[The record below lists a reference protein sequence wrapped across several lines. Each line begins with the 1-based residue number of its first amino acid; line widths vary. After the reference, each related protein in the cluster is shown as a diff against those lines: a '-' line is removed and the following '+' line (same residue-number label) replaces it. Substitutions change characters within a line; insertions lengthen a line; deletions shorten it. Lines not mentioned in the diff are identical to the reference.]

1 MRRSAIA
8 GALILLFALPTLA
21 LAQRP
26 TRAPIDSTSRRC
38 LDLAWLDPSA
48 TCEGRLLNTAALS
61 IIGASGGALAGWVGG
76 AVAPTRCIGNAER
89 SAVRGAIAG
98 AAVGAV
104 AGLVT
109 RHISRRER
117 ADRADRADRAR
128 ASHQRA
134 PTHPWSWRALR
145 PAAITLG
152 TVAATG
158 AAIGAMQG
166 QRADS
171 PCNGGPGSGALTG
184 AGVYAAGGATTIAG
198 SMLVIRFLF

>member
-8 GALILLFALPTLA
+8 GALILLLALPTLA
-21 LAQRP
+21 HAQRP

-38 LDLAWLDPSA
+38 LDIAWLDQSA

-61 IIGASGGALAGWVGG
+61 IIGAGGGALAGWVGG

-104 AGLVT
+104 AGIVT

-117 ADRADRADRAR
+117 AERAERAR
-128 ASHQRA
+128 ATQHGA
-134 PTHPWSWRALR
+134 PAHPWSWRALR

-158 AAIGAMQG
+158 AAIGAVQG
-166 QRADS
+166 QRANS
-171 PCNGGPGSGALTG
+171 PCTGGPGSGALTG
-184 AGVYAAGGATTIAG
+184 AGIYAAGGATTIAG

>member
-1 MRRSAIA
+1 MRRFAIS
-8 GALILLFALPTLA
+8 GGLILLFALPALA

-38 LDLAWLDPSA
+38 LDVGWLDQSA

-61 IIGASGGALAGWVGG
+61 IIGAGSGALAGWVGG
-76 AVAPTRCIGNAER
+76 AVAPAPCIGNAER

-98 AAVGAV
+98 AAVGTL

-117 ADRADRADRAR
+117 AERTERSRAAALRDPA
-128 ASHQRA
+128 
-134 PTHPWSWRALR
+134 HPWSWRALR

-152 TVAATG
+152 TVAMTG
-158 AAIGAMQG
+158 AAIGAVQG
-166 QRADS
+166 QRSDS
-171 PCNGGPGSGALTG
+171 PCNGGPGRAALTG

-198 SMLVIRFLF
+198 SMLAIRFLF